1 MGNGPSR
8 EEQLY
13 QAVTQSNHQAV
24 KTLRRDGASLEWVD
38 KEGRTP
44 LILACTRGDLYDMVI
59 TLLNEGA
66 RLDAYRPGN
75 HGGFPLHHA
84 AKRGLDKTVLL
95 LLSRGADPLAINDDG
110 LTPLDMARQRNH
122 VSVVRIIEERICLF
136 SGMMREL
143 SGLGFLES
151 LAPQLFTKKVW
162 VVVLPT
168 ESDPRRPSRNELV
181 IYQSPKVR
189 LWNGGVNSQLPSAC
203 KVAIPRT
210 VISLAKA
217 EIEEPKFSLA
227 DPQLVITATDKNA
240 KVKFKFLSENEGD
253 KAQLDRLY
261 KACARGIRL
270 TAGASTAQPGVPSQ
284 VALQGLQALIRPT
297 GAQPSTADNQLALQA
312 PPATGATPVPPV
324 RVPPPPPPP
333 PAGPGTPFVPGPPP
347 PPPHWPQS
355 QAGKGN
361 PSTSAPPPPPP
372 NGKGKPGKNARP
384 SSPNQDSPMSEE
396 MALALA
402 IDASIRTASAEGVPM
417 SPSAK
422 PSSSWDSGR
431 SSYGP
436 SDGRKGSGSG
446 AEYNGWGDGAEQSS
460 SYGGWVPGSSAGAGP
475 SRIRNSS
482 DASSSASDSRPG
494 SSKEANLRVSPNQSS
509 TDVTVPSAPPLA
521 PSAPPLPLLEGP
533 ISYPSVDTTP
543 VDLDYSNSLA
553 LVEVPPEPKK
563 PEEKATASQ
572 CVVCWDAPAE
582 GVCIP
587 CGHLAGCMS
596 CLTEIKSK
604 DWGCP
609 VCRAGIQQVMKVYAV

>member
-66 RLDAYRPGN
+66 RLDSYRPGT

-122 VSVVRIIEERICLF
+122 VTIVRIMEERICLF

-143 SGLGFLES
+143 SGPGFLES
-151 LAPQLFTKKVW
+151 YAPQLFTKKVW

-189 LWNGGVNSQLPSAC
+189 LWNGGVNSPLPSPC

-217 EIEEPKFSLA
+217 EVEEPKFSQP

-240 KVKFKFLSENEGD
+240 KVRFKFLSENEGD

-261 KACARGIRL
+261 KACARGIRQ
-270 TAGASTAQPGVPSQ
+270 TPSASSAQPSLPSQ

-297 GAQPSTADNQLALQA
+297 GAQPSAANNQLALPA
-312 PPATGATPVPPV
+312 PPATPPTPSV
-324 RVPPPPPPP
+324 RQPPPPPP
-333 PAGPGTPFVPGPPP
+333 PAVSAPPIAPGPPP
-347 PPPHWPQS
+347 PPPTWPQTLT
-355 QAGKGN
+355 GKGN
-361 PSTSAPPPPPP
+361 STSPPPPPA
-372 NGKGKPGKNARP
+372 GKGRLGKNVPP
-384 SSPNQDSPMSEE
+384 SPPSQEPPMTEE
-396 MALALA
+396 MALAMA
-402 IDASIRTASAEGVPM
+402 IDASIRTASAEGFPL
-417 SPSAK
+417 SPSAN

-436 SDGRKGSGSG
+436 SDARKGSA
-446 AEYNGWGDGAEQSS
+446 AEFNGWADDVEQSS
-460 SYGGWVPGSSAGAGP
+460 YSGWAPGSSAGAGP

-482 DASSSASDSRPG
+482 EASSSASDSRPA
-494 SSKEANLRVSPNQSS
+494 SSKQDNSRRSGSPNQSS
-509 TDVTVPSAPPLA
+509 SDLALHSPSAPPLVPSAPPL
-521 PSAPPLPLLEGP
+521 PRLEGP

-543 VDLDYSNSLA
+543 VELDYTDSHLA

-563 PEEKATASQ
+563 SEEKPGGSQ

-604 DWGCP
+604 NLDCP
-609 VCRAGIQQVMKVYAV
+609 VCRAAIQQVVKVYAV